1 MKRVSPKLSFL
12 LFSIC
17 ALLLALSG
25 PAGTEEKASKSQ
37 GTRKPLQALFA
48 TAGEVRFLDQRA
60 ERVLSAGDRI
70 PPEGRIETG
79 NGRAVIEFPEHSTV
93 TILENSALGLE
104 DLLYDKNSNTFFL
117 NLEGRP
123 GQTVCRLS
131 GSFPGK
137 RFLEFKTP
145 QAIAV
150 VRGTALLTEIGPDS
164 TTRFH
169 AWSSTLE
176 VSSKAGSEKVHPGEG
191 LGLNAE
197 GTRFTKA
204 TLPKSPEP
212 VAPRN
217 EKVRLPV
224 QLRWEPVEEAKNYQV
239 TIAADEQMNEVRFI
253 GTVAGEGSL
262 TLSLLAPGKYFWD
275 VQAIDQSGFR
285 SSPRTPVPFE
295 IERCP

>member
-12 LFSIC
+12 LFSTC

-25 PAGTEEKASKSQ
+25 PADTEEKASKSQ
-37 GTRKPLQALFA
+37 GTRKPLQVLFA

-93 TILENSALGLE
+93 TILENSALGLGY
-104 DLLYDKNSNTFFL
+104 LLHDKNSTTFFL

-123 GQTVCRLS
+123 GQTFYQLS

-137 RFLEFKTP
+137 RFLELKTP
-145 QAIAV
+145 TATAV
-150 VRGTALLTEIGPDS
+150 LRGTALLTEIGTDS
-164 TTRFH
+164 TTRFN
-169 AWSSTLE
+169 AWNSTLE
-176 VSSKAGSEKVHPGEG
+176 VSGKKDSEKVHPGEG
-191 LGLNAE
+191 LGLNAD

-204 TLPKSPEP
+204 TLPKPPEP
-212 VAPRN
+212 GAPKN
-217 EKVRLPV
+217 EKVSLPV
-224 QLRWEPVEEAKNYQV
+224 QLRWEPVAGAKSYQV
-239 TIAADEQMNEVRFI
+239 TIAADEQMNEVRFL

-262 TLSLLAPGKYFWD
+262 TLSLLAPGKYFWE

-285 SSPRTPVPFE
+285 SSPRAPVPFE
-295 IERCP
+295 IERCR